1 MKAVRKPIAC
11 ILLAAQCTSLT
22 GCYRFQAEER
32 PAATSEDAHTA
43 MTLPRPD
50 AQRLSPLQVQLQLQA
65 LHDIKAPLDT
75 IQAGDG
81 FNLEV
86 YNESELSLKGLM
98 VQPDGYLHLPLIGPL
113 QVQGKSVEQARQYIE
128 TALKKYIREP
138 RVTLLPFRF
147 AGRSITLMGKFNRP
161 GNYAMERPLKLLE
174 AMALGEGLA
183 VGIIK
188 NDSTELADLKR
199 AYMVRN
205 DHLLPIDFYALIKQ
219 GQTRYNIPV
228 LPGDY
233 IYIPSVA
240 QQEVYVLGEV
250 LQQNAFNYREGMTL
264 SQLLAYAKGIQTG
277 AYLKQLHLIRGSL
290 QAPHRYIVDYE
301 KILNGTAPDIA
312 IEAGDI
318 IYLPP
323 GPTQQFESVMKT
335 VLPLLQSVQGGLLI
349 YEVLK
354 NNQNENPP
362 VRSNN
367 P

>member
-1 MKAVRKPIAC
+1 MKLNNIVACFMLAVPG
-11 ILLAAQCTSLT
+11 LT
-22 GCYRFQAEER
+22 GCYRFQAEDR
-32 PAATSEDAHTA
+32 PVPASSEALTTDGVLPQHTSLE
-43 MTLPRPD
+43 
-50 AQRLSPLQVQLQLQA
+50 RLSPLQQQLQLQA
-65 LHDIKAPLDT
+65 LHDIKPPLDT

-98 VQPDGYLHLPLIGPL
+98 VQPDGYLHLPLVGPL

-128 TALKKYIREP
+128 VALKKYIREP

-161 GNYAMERPLKLLE
+161 GNYAMDRPLKLLE

-205 DHLLPIDFYALIKQ
+205 DRLLPIDFYALIKQ

-290 QAPHRYIVDYE
+290 HNPYRYIIDYE
-301 KILNGTAPDIA
+301 KVLSGAAPDIG

-362 VRSNN
+362 VRSN